1 MRYFITLTQV
11 DAMDYEETIRDVEI
25 KESSM
30 DLLLDMLDTGKIE
43 EVDD

>member
-11 DAMDYEETIRDVEI
+11 DGMDYEETIRDVEI

-30 DLLLDMLDTGKIE
+30 DLLLDMLNTGKIE
-43 EVDD
+43 EIDD